1 MCRLHI
7 HILINKGYVS
17 SFSMLSLSTQSNGG
31 AENHNTMKTPA
42 QASTHPSVS
51 VSRSVR
57 FQCHSVKGLVQATM
71 TRQNQYSSL
80 TRLTAHSTMWTHA
93 GHWKSI
99 LHLSATHSS
108 GCINIVVTNKD
119 NFTGAQFPL
128 VPGWHHVSILHYTV
142 SGHMSHHTGTGL
154 LIMIIQ
160 QHTDAVS
167 TTPLLNQRY
176 YIDVV
181 NM

>member
-1 MCRLHI
+1 MCRHFLCCLCQHKVMEELKI
-7 HILINKGYVS
+7 KIQWKH
-17 SFSMLSLSTQSNGG
+17 Q
-31 AENHNTMKTPA
+31 HKTPLIHRC
-42 QASTHPSVS
+42 QCQEVSGFSVI
-51 VSRSVR
+51 VSRVWCKP
-57 FQCHSVKGLVQATM
+57 QWQW
-71 TRQNQYSSL
+71 QNQYSSL

-119 NFTGAQFPL
+119 NFTGAQFPP

-160 QHTDAVS
+160 QH
-167 TTPLLNQRY
+167 NRWEKW
-176 YIDVV
+176 I
-181 NM
+181 N